1 MSNAPLAERMRP
13 RRLEDFAGQYH
24 VVGPQG
30 ALQPALD
37 QKRLPSLLFWG
48 PPGVG
53 KTTLAQLLA
62 EQVDMPFTA
71 MSAISSGV
79 KDVLDEIQRAEKD
92 RMFHPLGR
100 VLFIDEIH
108 RFSKSQQDA
117 LLAAVEKGTITLIG
131 ATTENPSFEVNSALL
146 SRCQL
151 FVLKPL
157 DEEHLLPLGQ
167 KALATDPFLQSTGVK
182 EVEYAAIYAFTG
194 GDARR
199 FLNTLESLCLVAKNS
214 GQTKVDAAFVG
225 QHAPKMAPK
234 YDRAGD
240 QHYDIAS
247 ALIKS
252 IRGSDPQAT
261 VYWLARMI
269 AGGESPTFIARRL
282 LIAAAEDVGLA
293 NPQAL
298 TIATACF
305 QAVER
310 LGMPEGRIP
319 LSECAIYLAASPK
332 SNRAYLAIDQALK
345 AVEQT
350 GDLEVPVHL
359 RNAPTQTMKEL
370 GYGARYLYPHDYPWS
385 FVAQSYLP
393 DGLDGT
399 AFYVPGENP
408 TEARLAE
415 WLIARW
421 SKESQSPSGD

>member
-1 MSNAPLAERMRP
+1 MSYAPLAERMRP
-13 RRLEDFAGQYH
+13 KSLEGYVGQSH
-24 VVGPQG
+24 VVGPKG

-62 EQVDMPFTA
+62 EQVNMPFTA

-79 KDVLDEIQRAEKD
+79 KDVRDEIQRAEKE
-92 RMFHPLGR
+92 RMFHPKGR

-117 LLAAVEKGTITLIG
+117 LLAAVEKGIITLIG
-131 ATTENPSFEVNSALL
+131 ATTENPSFEVNAALL

-151 FVLKPL
+151 FVLQTL
-157 DEEHLLPLGQ
+157 EEDSLIKLGL
-167 KALATDPFLQSTGVK
+167 KALKDDQFLQSTNVK
-182 EVEYAAIYAFTG
+182 SVDLSAVYTFSG

-199 FLNTLESLCLVAKNS
+199 FLNTLESLCLVAK
-214 GQTKVDAAFVG
+214 TEKVTSLDAAFIG
-225 QHAPKMAPK
+225 HHAPKLAPR

-247 ALIKS
+247 AMIKS
-252 IRGSDPQAT
+252 IRGSDPHAT

-282 LIAAAEDVGLA
+282 LIAAAEDIGLA

-298 TIATACF
+298 GVATACF

-319 LSECAIYLAASPK
+319 LSECAIYLACSPK
-332 SNRAYLAIDQALK
+332 SNKSYLAINAALK
-345 AVEQT
+345 TVEDT
-350 GDLEVPVHL
+350 GDLPVPLHL
-359 RNAPTQTMKEL
+359 RNAPTKTMKDL
-370 GYGARYLYPHDYPWS
+370 GYGKAYQYPHDFPGN
-385 FVAQSYLP
+385 FVDQDYMPEAIKSM
-393 DGLDGT
+393 T
-399 AFYVPGENP
+399 FYTPGENP
-408 TEARLAE
+408 TEARLAD
-415 WLIARW
+415 WLSARW
-421 SKESQSPSGD
+421 SKES